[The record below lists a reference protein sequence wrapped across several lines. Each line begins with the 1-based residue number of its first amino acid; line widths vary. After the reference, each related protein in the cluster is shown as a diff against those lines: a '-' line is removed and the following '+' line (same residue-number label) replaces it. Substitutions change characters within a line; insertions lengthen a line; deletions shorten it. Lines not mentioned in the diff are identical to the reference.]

1 MQLFGGK
8 RNGKHVSGTHQS
20 GAGNETINS
29 DSDSQY
35 SGKPIWS
42 PEVFAEDEEKRSSR
56 RWIKRTLV
64 AFGVIVLI
72 LAGAYIAFQ
81 IWSTPPE
88 VTVGA
93 PTTIEPTTG
102 TSGETDETAAPE
114 ETETPVDAEVPAQS
128 VTSDRRD
135 GTYTF
140 AIIGTDVLSNSTD
153 TILVG
158 MLDTEEGKLNVVSIP
173 RDTLVNTGYDTK
185 KINYI
190 YPACLNNDKD
200 GLESLLETL
209 EDMLGYRVDSY
220 ALVDVEVCAELVDT
234 IGGVWFDVPVD
245 MDWDAPDQDLHIH
258 IAAGYQLLDGEDA
271 VKVMRFRYSNDTT
284 NTYAGGDIDRIGVQ
298 HDLLMALA
306 DQMLTFGNIPNL
318 GKLIDIYEENVTTNV
333 TSGNL
338 AFYAQEFLK
347 LDSEDIHFDTLPANY
362 WGSLYGEGYC
372 FPYIDDWLEM
382 VNTYLNPFTTEI
394 TRANIDMLY
403 SDGINVYS
411 TQGYIRGGI
420 ESFKDYTPNTE

>member
-8 RNGKHVSGTHQS
+8 HNGKHISDSRGS
-20 GAGNETINS
+20 KAGKETINS

-35 SGKPIWS
+35 SGKPSWS
-42 PEVFAEDEEKRSSR
+42 PEVFASEEEKRSSR
-56 RWIKRTLV
+56 RWIKRTLTV
-64 AFGVIVLI
+64 LGVIVLI
-72 LAGAYIAFQ
+72 LAGAYIVFQ
-81 IWSTPPE
+81 LWSTPPE
-88 VTVGA
+88 INVGA
-93 PTTIEPTTG
+93 PTTMEP
-102 TSGETDETAAPE
+102 SVSSEPGEVVDPE
-114 ETETPVDAEVPAQS
+114 ETETPVDAEVPTQA
-128 VTSDRRD
+128 VTSGRKE

-158 MLDTEEGKLNVVSIP
+158 MLDAEEGKLNIVSIP

-190 YPACLNNDKD
+190 YPACINNGKD

-220 ALVDVEVCAELVDT
+220 ALVDVEVCAQLVDV
-234 IGGVWFDVPVD
+234 IGGVWFDVPID

-258 IAAGYQLLDGEDA
+258 IKAGYQLLNGEDA
-271 VKVMRFRYSNDTT
+271 VKVMRFRYSNDSLS
-284 NTYAGGDIDRIGVQ
+284 TYEGGDIDRIGVQ

-306 DQMLTFGNIPNL
+306 NQMLTFGNIPNL
-318 GKLIDIYEENVTTNV
+318 GKLIGIYEENVTTNV

-347 LDSEDIHFDTLPANY
+347 LDSENIHFDTLPANY

-372 FPYIDDWLEM
+372 FPYIDDWLTM
-382 VNTYLNPFTTEI
+382 VNTYLNPFNSEI
-394 TRANIDMLY
+394 TRSNIDMLY
-403 SDGINVYS
+403 SDGISVYS

-420 ESFKDYTPNTE
+420 ESFKDYKPIEG